1 MLALLYTALAATVL
15 VLVVQT
21 WAQRRLSATQAAIIL
36 AGEPLFA
43 ALFAVLLGGET
54 LGLRDLVGVDWS

>member
-1 MLALLYTALAATVL
+1 VLALLYTALAATVL